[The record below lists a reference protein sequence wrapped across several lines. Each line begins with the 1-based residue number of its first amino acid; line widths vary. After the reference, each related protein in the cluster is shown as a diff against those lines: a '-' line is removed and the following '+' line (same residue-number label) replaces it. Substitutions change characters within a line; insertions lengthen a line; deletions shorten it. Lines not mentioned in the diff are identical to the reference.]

1 MKDDKRFELSD
12 YDLICVLR
20 FVLRHCWMVVLSALI
35 FIMAVYLA
43 QNLAFRPTYTSS
55 VTFAVTSR
63 NVGSTAITNIA
74 ATDTVAGQF
83 GGLLE
88 SDIVRN
94 AAAEKMGLSSFPA
107 EVSITVPQ
115 NTNILQME
123 ITSST
128 PELAY
133 KSALAII
140 DVHTLYSDTV
150 FRTAIIDSINGP
162 TIPEQPS
169 NAASR
174 SSLLRL
180 SGPLGAACMC
190 VLLVMMSIRAD
201 TVQTVSGAKRQVD
214 GNLLATIY
222 HERNRLPW
230 RDRMKHKK
238 KAILITDPTCSFYY
252 TETIHQIRVQVE
264 RARETKQQQ
273 VFVIASCSENE
284 GKSTVA
290 ANLSLSLAQKHRK
303 VLLIDADMRKPA
315 QQLIFETEVQR
326 GKDFSALLS
335 RGVSPATLKDVIRYD
350 SASNLH
356 TLYTAP
362 VHRKQVEALSR
373 ETLASVLDALREEFS
388 FIIIDTPPIGFFA
401 DAEVIADVAD
411 ASILV
416 IRQDVAPSIVINDA
430 IDNLSE
436 AESSFLGYVFNN
448 VRSFRAFSFRSGTYE
463 YGYGYGYSYG
473 YGYGKS
479 DGKQAANSSGRSRK
493 GGRSHG

>member
-1 MKDDKRFELSD
+1 MKDDKKFELSD

-35 FIMAVYLA
+35 FIMVVYLA
-43 QNLAFRPTYTSS
+43 QNLAFKPTYTSS

-63 NVGSTAITNIA
+63 SSSSTPIVNIA

-88 SDIVRN
+88 SDIVRH

-107 EVSITVPQ
+107 DVKIHVPKS
-115 NTNILQME
+115 TNILQME

-140 DVHTLYSDTV
+140 DVHTLYSNTV
-150 FRTAIIDSINGP
+150 FETAIIDSINGP

-174 SSLLRL
+174 SSLLKL
-180 SGPLGAACMC
+180 SGPFGAACMC
-190 VLLVMMSIRAD
+190 ALLVMMSIRAD

-214 GNLLATIY
+214 GNLLATVY
-222 HERNRLPW
+222 HERSRLSW
-230 RDRMKHKK
+230 RERMKHKK
-238 KAILITDPTCSFYY
+238 KSILITDPTCSFYY

-273 VFVIASCSENE
+273 VFVVASCSENE

-290 ANLSLSLAQKHRK
+290 ANLALSLAQKHRK
-303 VLLIDADMRKPA
+303 VLLVDADLRKPA
-315 QQLIFETEVQR
+315 QQLIFETDVQR
-326 GKDFSALLS
+326 GKDFSALLA
-335 RGVSPATLKDVIRYD
+335 RGADKSTLKDVIRYD
-350 SASNLH
+350 SATNLH
-356 TLYTAP
+356 TLYTSP
-362 VHRKQVEALSR
+362 VHRKQVESLSKD
-373 ETLASVLDALREEFS
+373 TLSAIFDALREEFS
-388 FIIIDTPPIGFFA
+388 FIIVDTPPIGFFA
-401 DAEVIADVAD
+401 DAEVIADVSD

-416 IRQDVAPSIVINDA
+416 IRQDIAPSIVINDA
-430 IDNLSE
+430 IDSLSE
-436 AESSFLGYVFNN
+436 ANSSFLGYVFNN

-479 DGKQAANSSGRSRK
+479 DGKQAARSSSRSRK

>member
-1 MKDDKRFELSD
+1 
-12 YDLICVLR
+12 
-20 FVLRHCWMVVLSALI
+20 
-35 FIMAVYLA
+35 
-43 QNLAFRPTYTSS
+43 
-55 VTFAVTSR
+55 
-63 NVGSTAITNIA
+63 
-74 ATDTVAGQF
+74 
-83 GGLLE
+83 
-88 SDIVRN
+88 
-94 AAAEKMGLSSFPA
+94 
-107 EVSITVPQ
+107 
-115 NTNILQME
+115 
-123 ITSST
+123 
-128 PELAY
+128 
-133 KSALAII
+133 
-140 DVHTLYSDTV
+140 
-150 FRTAIIDSINGP
+150 IDSINGP

-174 SSLLRL
+174 SSLLKL

-230 RDRMKHKK
+230 RERMKHKK

-252 TETIHQIRVQVE
+252 TETIHQIRVQIE

-273 VFVIASCSENE
+273 VFVVASCSENE

-290 ANLSLSLAQKHRK
+290 ANLALSLAQKHRK
-303 VLLIDADMRKPA
+303 VLLVDADMRKPA

-326 GKDFSALLS
+326 GKDFAALLS
-335 RGVSPATLKDVIRYD
+335 RGASPAALKEIIRYD
-350 SASNLH
+350 AASNLH
-356 TLYTAP
+356 TLYTTP
-362 VHRKQVEALSR
+362 VHRKQVEALSK
-373 ETLASVLDALREEFS
+373 ETLSATLDALREEFS
-388 FIIIDTPPIGFFA
+388 YIIIDTPPIGFFA

-430 IDNLSE
+430 IDNLSDS
-436 AESSFLGYVFNN
+436 ESTFLGYVFNN

-463 YGYGYGYSYG
+463 YGYGYGYSYS
-473 YGYGKS
+473 YGKS
-479 DGKQAANSSGRSRK
+479 DGKQAAHSSSRSRK